1 MTRFRPLQFAVFF
14 FALTLFLPSA
24 CPAEDYKIETVAGG
38 LIHPWAIAFL
48 PGGDML
54 VTEREGRLRV
64 IRDGKSDPVP
74 VANVP
79 QVLVTGDGG
88 LFDIVPDPHYETNGY
103 LYLSY
108 AHGTV
113 EANATRVIRARLKGN
128 ELFDMEIIFTAVP
141 YKDVPNHYGARLAFL
156 PDDTLLITTGDGF
169 IYREKAQLLDNTLGK
184 TVRIHR
190 DGSIP
195 EDNPFAG
202 KDGIRPEIWTYGHR
216 NPQAILVV
224 PDSGRVYL
232 HEHGARGGDELNLIE
247 PGKNYGWPVITHGID
262 YTFAHI
268 TPYREYPGMEQP
280 LVYWSPSIAPAGMT
294 WYDGDQFPEWR
305 GSLFV
310 AALVEQSVRRIV
322 LNNGQVVD
330 QEILF
335 TEIGERLR
343 EVSTGPD
350 GSLYILTDS
359 MEGRVLR
366 ISKQRQQPGAQL
378 Q

>member
-1 MTRFRPLQFAVFF
+1 MIIRPVQFAALIFFQTVFLSSF
-14 FALTLFLPSA
+14 CL
-24 CPAEDYKIETVAGG
+24 AEDYKIETLASG
-38 LIHPWAIAFL
+38 LAFPWAMAFL
-48 PGGDML
+48 TEGDIL
-54 VTEREGRLRV
+54 LTEREGRLRV
-64 IRDGKSDPVP
+64 IRAGKLDPVP

-79 QVLVTGDGG
+79 EALVTGDGG
-88 LFDIVPDPHYETNGY
+88 LFDIVPDPHYEANGF

-113 EANATRVIRARLKGN
+113 EANATRVIRARLNGN
-128 ELFDMEIIFTAVP
+128 ELVDREIIFTAVP

-169 IYREKAQLLDNTLGK
+169 IYREEAQLLDNTLGK
-184 TVRIHR
+184 TVRIRR

-195 EDNPFAG
+195 QDNPFVG

-216 NPQAILVV
+216 NPQAILVE
-224 PDSGRVYL
+224 PNSGRVYL

-262 YTFAHI
+262 YTFAHV
-268 TPYREYPGMEQP
+268 TPYQEYPGMEQP
-280 LVYWSPSIAPAGMT
+280 LVYWVPSIAPAGMT

-305 GSLFV
+305 GNLLI
-310 AALVEQSVRRIV
+310 AALVEKSVRRII

-335 TEIGERLR
+335 SEIGERLR
-343 EVSTGPD
+343 EVSTGTD

-366 ISKQRQQPGAQL
+366 VSKPN
-378 Q
+378 

>member
-1 MTRFRPLQFAVFF
+1 MKRIRPLQFAAIVF
-14 FALTLFLPSA
+14 AQTLFLSST
-24 CPAEDYKIETVAGG
+24 CPAEDYRIETIATG
-38 LIHPWAIAFL
+38 LAHPWAIAFL
-48 PGGDML
+48 PGDDML

-64 IRDGKSDPVP
+64 IRDGELDPTP

-88 LFDIVPDPHYETNGY
+88 LFDIVLDPHYATNGF

-108 AHGTV
+108 AHGMV
-113 EANATRVIRARLKGN
+113 EANATRVIRARLNGN
-128 ELFDMEIIFTAVP
+128 RLVDAEIIFTAVP

-156 PDDTLLITTGDGF
+156 PDETLLITTGDGF
-169 IYREKAQLLDNTLGK
+169 EYREKAQLLDNTLGK
-184 TVRIHR
+184 TVRISR

-202 KDGIRPEIWTYGHR
+202 ENGVRPEIWTYGHR
-216 NPQAILVV
+216 NPQAILVA
-224 PDSGRVYL
+224 PDDGRVYL

-247 PGKNYGWPVITHGID
+247 PGKNYGWPVITLGID

-280 LVYWSPSIAPAGMT
+280 LAYWVPSIAPAGMT
-294 WYDGDQFPEWR
+294 WYDGDQFPEWH
-305 GSLFV
+305 GNLFV
-310 AALVEQSVRRIV
+310 AALVEQSVRRII
-322 LNNGQVVD
+322 LNNGQVVG

-366 ISKQRQQPGAQL
+366 ISKQR
-378 Q
+378 